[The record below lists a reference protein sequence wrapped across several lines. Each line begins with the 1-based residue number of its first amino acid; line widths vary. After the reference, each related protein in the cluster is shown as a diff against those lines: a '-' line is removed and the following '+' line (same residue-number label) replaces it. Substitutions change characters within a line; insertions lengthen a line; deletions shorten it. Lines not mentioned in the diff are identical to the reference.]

1 MQNGYYQAT
10 GAMVTQFNRLDV
22 ISNNLANVNTTAFKR
37 DDVVVGDFFRILKES
52 RGELPLENH
61 TKEGAKFLNR
71 SIDRVPQ
78 IVERYIEFSAGG
90 LKQSSNPLDFALKRN
105 DLFFLVET
113 PNGIKMTQ
121 DGSFVLDNKGVLTT
135 KDGYPVLPEEY
146 FRNGKYIEIPPNATL
161 TSDKS
166 GNLYANGEQL
176 AKFFIAQNSDLK
188 SLQKDG
194 ENYYKIDDIA
204 DIDEIEEGDYVAQ
217 GFLLTGN
224 VNAVKEMVSLIEV
237 NRFVEMYQKVMSSH
251 MNDIN
256 GDAINKLASLKA

>member
-52 RGELPLENH
+52 RDELPLENH

-146 FRNGKYIEIPPNATL
+146 FRNGKYIEVPENATL

-166 GNLYANGEQL
+166 GNL
-176 AKFFIAQNSDLK
+176 
-188 SLQKDG
+188 
-194 ENYYKIDDIA
+194 
-204 DIDEIEEGDYVAQ
+204 
-217 GFLLTGN
+217 
-224 VNAVKEMVSLIEV
+224 
-237 NRFVEMYQKVMSSH
+237 
-251 MNDIN
+251 
-256 GDAINKLASLKA
+256 